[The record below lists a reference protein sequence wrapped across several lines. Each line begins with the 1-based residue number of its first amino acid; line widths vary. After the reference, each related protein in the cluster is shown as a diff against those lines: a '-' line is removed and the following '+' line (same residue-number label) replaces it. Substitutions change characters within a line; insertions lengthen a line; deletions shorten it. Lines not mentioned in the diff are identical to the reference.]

1 MFPRNPRHNPYA
13 PVEPLIMWQGPGL
26 VTRLWRWRTEIV
38 LLTLAAGA
46 VLAFVS
52 AVGQGM
58 WWATV
63 ALAGT
68 VCVPAAVPVG
78 RKWVRRHFWCLF
90 SRHRIQRV
98 CAQTSMHTRKGRIPL
113 ILWITPADFGERAF
127 ILLRAGI
134 CADDFEA
141 FGAEIAAACCAASV
155 RVRRHP
161 RRAHFVTVDV
171 VRRATDDDVPCDA
184 GDDRLGAG
192 TWGDG
197 GQGGA
202 SRPLERLAG

>member
-13 PVEPLIMWQGPGL
+13 EAERLLLAPAPGL

-38 LLTLAAGA
+38 LLVLAAGA
-46 VLAFVS
+46 AVVIAT
-52 AVGQGM
+52 AVGRGM
-58 WWATV
+58 WWAPV
-63 ALAGT
+63 ALAGP
-68 VCVPAAVPVG
+68 VFVPATVPAG
-78 RKWVRRHFWCLF
+78 RKWILRHFWCLF

-98 CAQTSMHTRKGRIPL
+98 CAETSMHTREGRIPL
-113 ILWITPADFGERAF
+113 ILWITPTGSGERAF

-161 RRAHFVTVDV
+161 DRAQFVTVDI
-171 VRRATDDDVPCDA
+171 VRRGAEDDQP
-184 GDDRLGAG
+184 GAG

-197 GQGGA
+197 EHGGK
-202 SRPLERLAG
+202 RPLERLAG

>member
-1 MFPRNPRHNPYA
+1 MLPRNPRHNPYA
-13 PVEPLIMWQGPGL
+13 EAERLLLAPAPGL

-38 LLTLAAGA
+38 LLMLAAGTA
-46 VLAFVS
+46 VVIAT
-52 AVGQGM
+52 AVGRGM
-58 WWATV
+58 WWAPV
-63 ALAGT
+63 ALAGP
-68 VCVPAAVPVG
+68 VFVPATVPAG
-78 RKWVRRHFWCLF
+78 RKWILRHFWCLF

-98 CAQTSMHTRKGRIPL
+98 CAETSMHTREGRIPL
-113 ILWITPADFGERAF
+113 ILWITPTGSGERAF

-161 RRAHFVTVDV
+161 DRAQFVTVDI
-171 VRRATDDDVPCDA
+171 VRRGAEDDQP
-184 GDDRLGAG
+184 GAG

-197 GQGGA
+197 EHGGK
-202 SRPLERLAG
+202 RPLERLAG

>member
-13 PVEPLIMWQGPGL
+13 EAERLLLAPAPGL

-38 LLTLAAGA
+38 LLVFAAGA
-46 VLAFVS
+46 AVVIAT
-52 AVGQGM
+52 AVGRGM
-58 WWATV
+58 WWAPV
-63 ALAGT
+63 ALAGP
-68 VCVPAAVPVG
+68 VFVPATVPAG
-78 RKWVRRHFWCLF
+78 RKWILRHFWCLF

-98 CAQTSMHTRKGRIPL
+98 CAETSMHTREGRIPL
-113 ILWITPADFGERAF
+113 ILWITPTGSGERAF

-161 RRAHFVTVDV
+161 DRAQFVTVDI
-171 VRRATDDDVPCDA
+171 VRRGAEDDQP
-184 GDDRLGAG
+184 GAG

-197 GQGGA
+197 EHGGK
-202 SRPLERLAG
+202 RPLERLAG

>member
-13 PVEPLIMWQGPGL
+13 VTEGLLLEPGPGL

-38 LLTLAAGA
+38 LLLLAAGA
-46 VLAFVS
+46 AVVIAT
-52 AVGQGM
+52 AVGRGM
-58 WWATV
+58 WWAPV
-63 ALAGT
+63 ALAGP
-68 VCVPAAVPVG
+68 VGVPATVPAG
-78 RKWVRRHFWCLF
+78 RKWMMRHFWCLF

-98 CAQTSMHTRKGRIPL
+98 CAETSMHTRAGRIPL
-113 ILWITPADFGERAF
+113 ILWITPTGSGERAF

-141 FGAEIAAACCAASV
+141 FGAEIAAACCAAHV

-161 RRAHFVTVDV
+161 DRAQFVTVDI
-171 VRRATDDDVPCDA
+171 VRRDAGGDVP
-184 GDDRLGAG
+184 GAG

-197 GQGGA
+197 EPGA
-202 SRPLERLAG
+202 ERPLERLAG